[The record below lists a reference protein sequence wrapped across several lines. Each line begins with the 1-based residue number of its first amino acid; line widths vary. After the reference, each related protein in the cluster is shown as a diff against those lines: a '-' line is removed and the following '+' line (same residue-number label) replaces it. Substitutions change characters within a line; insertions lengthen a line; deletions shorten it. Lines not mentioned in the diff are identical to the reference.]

1 MKTEAR
7 NATVNVWQLGSDQT
21 CWGSIRAPPES
32 LEITG
37 SWYSTVYMS
46 HSTYYTSF
54 SRPTFQPV
62 IWLVQK
68 TGMVLITN
76 DLVGTSKTNT
86 TTTKWQHKK
95 PKQQQRKVLH
105 VSYVKLNLTTL
116 QPGSTRLSH
125 HLASKWIAP
134 QPHRGLNWGKGTHRK
149 EEKRGRGKGA
159 IILRHFL
166 FYYKGKCIYIALF
179 L

>member
-1 MKTEAR
+1 
-7 NATVNVWQLGSDQT
+7 
-21 CWGSIRAPPES
+21 
-32 LEITG
+32 
-37 SWYSTVYMS
+37 
-46 HSTYYTSF
+46 
-54 SRPTFQPV
+54 
-62 IWLVQK
+62 
-68 TGMVLITN
+68 MVLITN

-116 QPGSTRLSH
+116 QPGSTRLLH

-166 FYYKGKCIYIALF
+166 FYYKGKCIYIAVFVAPHTQSTQVWITQFYLQMTPY
-179 L
+179 LRIRLKWWMYRLCTMSSKQGTVPIQ